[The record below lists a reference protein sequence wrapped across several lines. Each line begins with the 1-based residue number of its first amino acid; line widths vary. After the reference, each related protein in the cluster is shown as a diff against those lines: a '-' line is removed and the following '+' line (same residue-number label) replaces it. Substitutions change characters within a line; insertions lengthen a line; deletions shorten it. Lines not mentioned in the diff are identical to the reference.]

1 MAAKSRVLA
10 VDDEQFNLEILQT
23 DLEEAGYE
31 VICAADGEMAM
42 QRLEDCMEIDVI
54 VLDRMMPRMNG
65 IEVLKKVKANPSL
78 SHIPV
83 IMQTA
88 AAQSNQVLE
97 GIQAGAYYYLRK
109 PYNEE
114 LLLSIVKAA
123 LAEST
128 SMRAMREEVRKQ
140 KKILGLIEQA
150 RFRFRTLEEVSN
162 IAFYVANCCP
172 QPEQVVYGL
181 SELMINAVEHG
192 NLGITYDEKKRLVM
206 SGSWAQEVERR
217 LTLREN
223 TGKYASLEFVYAPP
237 EITITIRDRGDGFEW
252 RQYLEFSPERLTDP
266 NGRGIAMSKSVY
278 FPQLEFK
285 GCGNE
290 VVCRIPVA
298 AQNIPAAS

>member
-1 MAAKSRVLA
+1 MADKARVLA

-31 VICAADGEMAM
+31 VICAVDGDMAM
-42 QRLEDCMEIDVI
+42 QKLEASTDIDVI

-65 IEVLKKVKANPSL
+65 IEVLKKVKANPAL

-88 AAQSNQVLE
+88 AAQSSQVLE

-109 PYNEE
+109 PYNEA

-123 LAEST
+123 LMESA
-128 SMRAMREEVRKQ
+128 AMRDMRNEVRKQ

-150 RFRFRTLEEVSN
+150 RFRFRTLEEVSS

-192 NLGITYDEKKRLVM
+192 NLGITYEEKKQMVM
-206 SGSWAQEVERR
+206 KGGWMQEVEKR
-217 LTLREN
+217 LSLEEN
-223 TGKYASLEFVYAPP
+223 RGKYAILEFMYSPP
-237 EITITIRDRGDGFEW
+237 EIVITIRDQGKGFDW
-252 RQYLEFSPERLTDP
+252 KRYMEFSPERLTDP
-266 NGRGIAMSKSVY
+266 NGRGIAMSKTFY
-278 FPQLEFK
+278 FPQMEFK

-290 VVCRIPVA
+290 VICRVPVNA
-298 AQNIPAAS
+298 AK